1 MWYWALNTVVALWVF
16 LDARKRHVNLPGA
29 WVVATFFVMVLA
41 LPFYLAKRPLIKGEV
56 REGGATWNFSKS
68 FAIVWTGLM
77 LVAGVNGKIATS
89 AVVEKASV
97 TAGHAGEAM
106 LSGFGLAMI
115 GGLWFMVLVAA
126 LGVGLYFRKPGSIE
140 IAPKDKSKHRTKTDP
155 T

>member
-1 MWYWALNTVVALWVF
+1 
-16 LDARKRHVNLPGA
+16 
-29 WVVATFFVMVLA
+29 MVLA

-97 TAGHAGEAM
+97 TAGHSGDAI
-106 LSGFGLAMI
+106 LTGFGVVMI
-115 GGLWFMVLVAA
+115 FGLWFLVLIAA
-126 LGVGLYFRKPGSIE
+126 LGIGLYFRKPGSIE
-140 IAPKDKSKHRTKTDP
+140 IAAKGAPKD
-155 T
+155 